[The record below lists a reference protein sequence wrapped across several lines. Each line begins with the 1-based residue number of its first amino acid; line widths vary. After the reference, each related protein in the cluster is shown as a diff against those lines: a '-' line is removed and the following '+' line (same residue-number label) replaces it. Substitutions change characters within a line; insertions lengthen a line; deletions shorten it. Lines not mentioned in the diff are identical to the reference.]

1 MIPLQQAS
9 TKYDI
14 LRFLMKEGEAT
25 AQLLARVLGI
35 SPQATRRH
43 LKDLEAEGLILHEVA
58 RGGMGRPQHCYRLS
72 ATGRSQ
78 FPDSYDDFALGLLDT
93 LVEQVG
99 RDEVSS
105 ILRAQWV
112 RRGLE
117 YRQRIGG
124 GPLPDR
130 VARLVEL
137 RRAEGFMAEWE
148 AIAPQPDAAADGG
161 ERFVLTEHNCAISTV
176 AESFPK
182 VCDHELEMLAIAL
195 ADCKVE
201 RTHWIVEGEHRCG
214 YAICETVGEDII
226 EDDALEG
233 DGAAAES
240 MPIADP
246 GETA

>member
-1 MIPLQQAS
+1 MMPLQQAS

-14 LRFLMKEGEAT
+14 LRLLMKEGEAT

-43 LKDLEAEGLILHEVA
+43 LKDLEAEGLIALEVV
-58 RGGMGRPQHCYRLS
+58 RGGMGRPQHRYRLS
-72 ATGRSQ
+72 TAGRSQ
-78 FPDSYDDFALGLLDT
+78 FPDSYDDFALELLDT

-99 RDEVSS
+99 QEGVSS

-117 YRQRIGG
+117 YRQRIGD
-124 GPLPDR
+124 GPVQER

-137 RRAEGFMAEWE
+137 RRAEGYMAEWA
-148 AIAPQPDAAADGG
+148 AIAPEAAES
-161 ERFVLTEHNCAISTV
+161 ERPGVEHIMLTEHNCAISTV

-195 ADCKVE
+195 SDCTVE

-214 YAICETVGEDII
+214 YVICEMEDP
-226 EDDALEG
+226 EG
-233 DGAAAES
+233 DGEG
-240 MPIADP
+240 I
-246 GETA
+246 